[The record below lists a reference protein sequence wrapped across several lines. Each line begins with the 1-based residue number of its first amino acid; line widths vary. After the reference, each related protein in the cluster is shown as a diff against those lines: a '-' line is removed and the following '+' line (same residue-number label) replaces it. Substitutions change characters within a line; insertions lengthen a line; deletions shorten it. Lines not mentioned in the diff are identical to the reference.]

1 MAKKV
6 VEMDVGKVK
15 VHKAL
20 LERAIFACIRM
31 FERDT
36 GMSVTDVRLHKRGYV
51 EYGDD
56 RELVMDVTL
65 VVEL

>member
-6 VEMDVGKVK
+6 VEMDVEKVK
-15 VHKAL
+15 ELKMEVEKS
-20 LERAIFACIRM
+20 IFAALRG

-36 GMSVTDVRLHKRGYV
+36 GMSVTDVRLYKGCI
-51 EYGDD
+51 EYGRD
-56 RELVMDVTL
+56 RKLVTDVTL